1 MKGSGGWMNPAR
13 FRPAY
18 LELHDAGELEERAAR
33 AYDVLR
39 SCTVCPRR
47 CRINRS
53 EDSKG
58 FCRTGLL
65 PAISSYGPHFGEEP
79 PLVGRGGS
87 GTIFVTHCSMAC
99 TYCQNSTISRCGE
112 GSMTSPE
119 HLAGIMLLLQ
129 RQGCANINIVT
140 PTHIVP
146 QLIRS
151 IAIAAD
157 QGLALPLVHNSG
169 GYDSAETLRILDG
182 IVDIYMPDAKY
193 GSDEA
198 AALLSDAP
206 GYTGVMKDA
215 LREMHR
221 QVGDLILTEGI
232 ARRGLLVRH
241 LVLPGNLAGSDLVLP
256 WIAREIS
263 RETYVNIMDQYH
275 WPFPLHL
282 PERLAGNPRYDVLR
296 RRITAREYEAAVR
309 WAREAGLHRGFPC

>member
-1 MKGSGGWMNPAR
+1 MNRDR

-18 LELHDAGELEERAAR
+18 LELHDAGELEERAATAR
-33 AYDVLR
+33 DLLR
-39 SCTVCPRR
+39 SCTVCPRG

-65 PAISSYGPHFGEEP
+65 PVISRYGPHFGEEP

-87 GTIFVTHCSMAC
+87 GTIFVARCSMAC
-99 TYCQNSTISRCGE
+99 TYCQNFAISRRGE
-112 GSMTSPE
+112 GCMTSPE

-129 RQGCANINIVT
+129 RQGCENINIVT
-140 PTHIVP
+140 PTHIIP

-151 IAIAAD
+151 IAVAAD
-157 QGLALPLVHNSG
+157 QGLALPFVYNSG
-169 GYDSAETLRILDG
+169 GYDSAETLLLLDG
-182 IVDIYMPDAKY
+182 IVDICMPDAKY
-193 GSDEA
+193 GSDEVA
-198 AALLSDAP
+198 VLLSEAP
-206 GYTGVMKDA
+206 GYTGVMNDA

-221 QVGDLILTEGI
+221 QVGDLRITEGI

-263 RETYVNIMDQYH
+263 RDTYVNIMDQYH
-275 WPFPLHL
+275 WPSPLHL
-282 PERLAGNPRYDVLR
+282 PERLARDPRYDVLH